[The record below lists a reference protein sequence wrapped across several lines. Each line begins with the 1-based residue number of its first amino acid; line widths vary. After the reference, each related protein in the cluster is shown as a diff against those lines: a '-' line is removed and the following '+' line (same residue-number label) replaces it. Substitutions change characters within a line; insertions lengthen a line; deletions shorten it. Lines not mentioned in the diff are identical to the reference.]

1 MKDDSQILQTA
12 GALAAD
18 PRPAPTARR
27 KMAAGDKAAPR
38 RTGQRKTLIPGKK
51 YKLRVFLGRDA
62 KGKRHYHCET
72 FHGNAGQAED
82 RIREI
87 LRRTKAGEA
96 IKANADTFG
105 AFLDEWIEAKKLSVA
120 ESTMAAYQRIVDN
133 HLRPAFGKRM
143 LVTVTSDDIQRYY
156 NTLNADGY
164 KRVTLENVH
173 VVLGM
178 VFKLAVKRKKL
189 TGSPMAGVEL
199 PKKQDDGE
207 SQAMTAEEVARFLD
221 AAADSRFV
229 HLFHLAFHLGFRP
242 GELLALKW
250 SDFDADKR
258 TLRVNRNIVF
268 RRHGDWYL
276 KAPKTAKSKRE
287 LPLTDNL
294 VEALKSER
302 REQLKTRMKAGK
314 AWKDHGFIFT
324 DSFGEPYPP
333 NDLWREC
340 RRILDAAKITGKFS
354 PKTGRHTMASL
365 LLAKGKNVKG
375 VSERL
380 GHSRITTTLA
390 AYAHVLPGAQA
401 ELSEEMESLL
411 SGQK

>member
-1 MKDDSQILQTA
+1 MTDEKPDKKKK
-12 GALAAD
+12 
-18 PRPAPTARR
+18 PERR
-27 KMAAGDKAAPR
+27 V
-38 RTGQRKTLIPGKK
+38 GQRTTIVAGKK
-51 YKLRVFLGRDA
+51 YKLRVFLCYDA
-62 KGKRHYHCET
+62 AGKRHDHCET

-87 LRRTKAGEA
+87 IRRAKSGEA
-96 IKANADTFG
+96 IKAGSDTFG
-105 AFLDEWIEAKKLSVA
+105 AFLDEWLEAKKLSVE
-120 ESTMAAYQRIVDN
+120 ESTMSSYRRLVEN
-133 HLRPAFGKRM
+133 HLRPAFGKKM
-143 LVTVTSDDIQRYY
+143 LTTVTADDVQRYY
-156 NTLNADGY
+156 NGLKV
-164 KRVTLENVH
+164 KRVTLQNIH

-189 TGSPMAGVEL
+189 AGSPMAGVEL
-199 PKKQDDGE
+199 PKRQDDGE
-207 SQAMTAEEVARFLD
+207 SQAMTPEQVSAFL
-221 AAADSRFV
+221 AAASDSRFAT
-229 HLFHLAFHLGFRP
+229 LFSLAFHLGFRP

-250 SDFDADKR
+250 SDFDADAK
-258 TLRVNRNIVF
+258 TLRVSRNIVF

-276 KAPKTAKSKRE
+276 KAPKTARSKME
-287 LPLTDNL
+287 LPLTANL
-294 VEALKSER
+294 IDALRSER
-302 REQLKTRMKAGK
+302 RVQLEARMKAGK
-314 AWKDHGFIFT
+314 AWKDHGFIFADT
-324 DSFGEPYPP
+324 FGDPYPP

-340 RRILDAAKITGKFS
+340 RRILDACGIAGKFS

-380 GHSRITTTLA
+380 GHSKVTTTLA

>member
-1 MKDDSQILQTA
+1 MPEQENSTEKLSKKK
-12 GALAAD
+12 
-18 PRPAPTARR
+18 ARR
-27 KMAAGDKAAPR
+27 V
-38 RTGQRKTLIPGKK
+38 GQRKTLIAGKK

-62 KGKRHYHCET
+62 AGKRHYHCET
-72 FHGNAGQAED
+72 FHGNAGQAEE
-82 RIREI
+82 RLREI
-87 LRRTKAGEA
+87 LRRHRAGEA
-96 IKANADTFG
+96 IRANADTFG
-105 AFLDEWIEAKKLSVA
+105 AFLDEWLASKKLSVE
-120 ESTMAAYQRIVDN
+120 ESTAEAYRRIVEN
-133 HLRPAFGKRM
+133 HLRPAFGKKM
-143 LVTVTSDDIQRYY
+143 LVTVTADDIQRFY
-156 NTLNADGY
+156 NDLKV
-164 KRVTLENVH
+164 KRVTLSNIH

-178 VFKLAVKRKKL
+178 IFKLAVKRKKL
-189 TGSPMAGVEL
+189 SGSPMAGVEL
-199 PKKQDDGE
+199 PKKQADAE
-207 SQAMTAEEVARFLD
+207 SQSMTAEEVARFLE

-250 SDFDADKR
+250 SDFDADKK

-276 KAPKTAKSKRE
+276 KAPKTVKSKRE

-302 REQLKTRMKAGK
+302 RDQLAKRMKAGK
-314 AWKDHGFIFT
+314 AWKDHGFIFA

-380 GHSRITTTLA
+380 GHSKITTTLA
-390 AYAHVLPGAQA
+390 AYAHVLPGAQV